1 MWALHPYG
9 YTYFNRLVAGGMQQ
23 ANKRFEMKYWGTS
36 FREAAIWLKQNYR
49 PPGQVEVIYDSN
61 ALREMTDY
69 FMQELPAE
77 DPKFRFPAAGEKAK
91 VYLFFRRGNQ
101 LTVRDSVTLSIR

>member
-1 MWALHPYG
+1 M
-9 YTYFNRLVAGGMQQ
+9 
-23 ANKRFEMKYWGTS
+23 EYWGTS
-36 FREAAIWLKQNYR
+36 FREAAIWLRQNYR

-101 LTVRDSVTLSIR
+101 LTGPRFGHIIHTIEREGVPFLDVVEI